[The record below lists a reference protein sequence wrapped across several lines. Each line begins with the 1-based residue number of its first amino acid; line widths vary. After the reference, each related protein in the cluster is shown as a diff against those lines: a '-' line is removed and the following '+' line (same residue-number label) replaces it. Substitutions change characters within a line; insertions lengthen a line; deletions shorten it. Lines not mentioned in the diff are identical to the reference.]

1 MKPLSVINWKLN
13 QLSQS
18 INKVSSHH
26 RCFFCVSSSAVGL
39 ITYFI
44 DANWVYPLLVLTCHF
59 TWSKHKIW
67 GYYHCSDL
75 NSIFTVTSSGIFCP

>member
-1 MKPLSVINWKLN
+1 MKPFSVINWMLN

-39 ITYFI
+39 IKYFMG
-44 DANWVYPLLVLTCHF
+44 ANWVYPLLVLTCHF
-59 TWSKHKIW
+59 T
-67 GYYHCSDL
+67 
-75 NSIFTVTSSGIFCP
+75 